1 MHTGAVAE
9 LSDTD
14 FGVLREVIYRY
25 AGIWFP
31 DSKKYLLHR
40 RLAPRLKATGARSFA
55 EYVRLL
61 RYGTRGRKELEEVI
75 DRVTV
80 NETYFFREDYQLR
93 AFTDEILPE
102 LRHRQPVGKRLRIW
116 SAGCSS
122 GEEAY
127 TISMLLLEHGG
138 FPDWDVQIIGSD
150 ISRKVL
156 RQATRARYRQ
166 SSLRQTS
173 VVRQRRFF
181 SEVGDQFELP
191 AEVKAPVSFARL
203 NLLEDQSLDLVGMV
217 DVLFCRN
224 VFIYFD
230 AKSRRRV
237 TQSFYN
243 RLRPG
248 GYLLLGHSETLMNLS
263 TEFELVQLRN
273 DTVYRKPKTAPLGD
287 EDDDDDWRW

>member
-1 MHTGAVAE
+1 MHGSNTAE
-9 LSDTD
+9 LGDVE
-14 FGVLREVIYRY
+14 FRLLRDLIYRY
-25 AGIWFP
+25 SGMWFHEA
-31 DSKKYLLHR
+31 KKYLLER
-40 RLAPRLKATGARSFA
+40 RLSPRLQVTGARSFA
-55 EYVRLL
+55 EYARML

-80 NETYFFREDYQLR
+80 NETYFFREDYQLK

-102 LRHRQPVGKRLRIW
+102 IKAEQPRGKKLRIW

-122 GEEAY
+122 GEEPY

-138 FPDWDVQIIGSD
+138 FDDWDVQIIGSD

-156 RQATRARYRQ
+156 RQATRARYRR

-173 VVRQRRFF
+173 AVRQRRFF
-181 SEVGDQFELP
+181 VESGDHYELP
-191 AEVKAPVSFARL
+191 SEVKAPVSFARL
-203 NLLEDQSLDLVGMV
+203 NLFEDLSLDLVGTV

-230 AKSRRRV
+230 GKSRSQV
-237 TQSFYN
+237 TDSFYK
-243 RLRPG
+243 RLRTG

-273 DTVYRKPKTAPLGD
+273 DTVYRKPRSMESRP
-287 EDDDDDWRW
+287 DDDERRW